1 MEGLVAGQ
9 LTSPSTVPT
18 TYARK
23 GEAKEGA
30 GSSQDTW
37 RRLTATSWNGTSGV
51 APLQGTSC
59 DVPEGVR
66 RVPAT
71 WVRPWGRRLAT
82 LVSWPATV
90 AHKL

>member
-1 MEGLVAGQ
+1 MPLVPVQ

-18 TYARK
+18 TYAKK

-51 APLQGTSC
+51 A
-59 DVPEGVR
+59 VPR
-66 RVPAT
+66 ALPAT
-71 WVRPWGRRLAT
+71 YLIMYVSVGPGGRALLCSFLGA
-82 LVSWPATV
+82 
-90 AHKL
+90 AHGVHQPSSI

>member
-1 MEGLVAGQ
+1 MEGLVAVQ

-18 TYARK
+18 TYAKK

-51 APLQGTSC
+51 AGHRGAPC
-59 DVPEGVR
+59 NVPENVR
-66 RVPAT
+66 LG
-71 WVRPWGRRLAT
+71 RPRGPRLAM
-82 LVSWPATV
+82 LVPWLGTTAGHLQPISS
-90 AHKL
+90 